1 MLYEI
6 ESVFIGEKEFQI
18 CCKDPIRAVNPM
30 RYELFISLRQIRAR
44 KFQTILSVGA
54 IALAVMVLTV
64 SQALMVGFTD
74 ELYNT
79 SVNKLP
85 HVSVSPQEGED
96 YIYLYKT
103 LIADISKIEGVTAV
117 SPFLTGKASFRFK
130 ANSRNAE
137 LKGVVPSQENE
148 ISSIEADMIEGDFK
162 ELEFS
167 RNTIVI
173 GSKLADKLEVN
184 VGDSVEVSFPNARPL
199 SLKVVGIFHT
209 GSPLDESLT
218 YTSLGTAQEFYDVSD
233 VINGISVRL
242 EDFNSDREIAAEIEK
257 TGYEAKGWTE
267 TNPAILRTIAIES
280 TSNNVIL
287 GLIVIIASFGV
298 VSTLNLSVI
307 GATSQIGMLRAMG
320 ATVSSIK
327 IIFVLQSGILGLLGA
342 LAGTLTG
349 VVISM
354 AIGQYEIP
362 GASSELYGGL
372 TTIPIVVRI
381 GDILFIIVAVFL
393 LNLIAGIYPA
403 QQAAK
408 LDPVKAISSR

>member
-1 MLYEI
+1 
-6 ESVFIGEKEFQI
+6 
-18 CCKDPIRAVNPM
+18 M

-64 SQALMVGFTD
+64 SQALMVGFTG

-79 SVNKLP
+79 TVYKLP

-96 YIYLYKT
+96 YIYLYRT
-103 LIADISKIEGVTAV
+103 LIDEIDKIESVSAV

-130 ANSRNAE
+130 TNSLNAE
-137 LKGVVPSQENE
+137 LKGVIPSQENN
-148 ISSIEADMIEGDFK
+148 ISAIEADIVEGDFR
-162 ELEFS
+162 ELEYS
-167 RNTIVI
+167 RNTVVI
-173 GSKLADKLEVN
+173 GSKLAEKLEVN
-184 VGDSVEVSFPNARPL
+184 LGNSVDVSFPNANPL
-199 SLKVVGIFHT
+199 SLRIVGIFHT

-218 YTSLGTAQEFYDVSD
+218 YTSLDTAQEFYNVPD

-242 EDFNSDREIAAEIEK
+242 EDFNRDGEVAAEIEK
-257 TGYEAKGWTE
+257 TGYDARGWTE
-267 TNPAILRTIAIES
+267 TNPEILRTIAIES
-280 TSNNVIL
+280 TSNNVVL
-287 GLIVIIASFGV
+287 GLIVVIASFGV

-320 ATVSSIK
+320 ATISSIRT
-327 IIFVLQSGILGLLGA
+327 IFILQSGILGLLGA
-342 LAGTLTG
+342 LIGTLTG
-349 VVISM
+349 VAISLV
-354 AIGQYEIP
+354 IGQYEMP
-362 GASSELYGGL
+362 AVSSELYGGL
-372 TTIPIVVRI
+372 TTIPIIIRI
-381 GDILFIIVAVFL
+381 GDILVIIIAVFL